1 MGTIVS
7 KSDPDAALGVAVD
20 AAQDEDR
27 AAVAGKRSSRFSLF
41 EIVSKKRDTESTVA
55 MEKLRDCGDS
65 DGWFI
70 SSLWWLVLPS
80 WSLLDNTSLASST
93 LSFIV

>member
-27 AAVAGKRSSRFSLF
+27 AAVAGKRSSRFALF
-41 EIVSKKRDTESTVA
+41 EIVSKKRDAQSAVA
-55 MEKLRDCGDS
+55 MEKLRDCADS
-65 DGWFI
+65 CASVTF
-70 SSLWWLVLPS
+70 LVPWVMVGLF
-80 WSLLDNTSLASST
+80 LRCGG
-93 LSFIV
+93 